1 MIKSNLRY
9 PNKCSVKEVGVENS
23 HAVALQPRCAALIPA
38 ARFHIDK
45 LRALGSWSRDPT
57 QGVRGWAP
65 QAGW

>member
-9 PNKCSVKEVGVENS
+9 PNKCSVKEVGAENA
-23 HAVALQPRCAALIPA
+23 HAVALQPRSAALLPA

-45 LRALGSWSRDPT
+45 LRALGSRSWDPT
-57 QGVRGWAP
+57 QGFRGQAP

>member
-9 PNKCSVKEVGVENS
+9 PNKCSVKEVGVENA
-23 HAVALQPRCAALIPA
+23 HAVAPQPRSAALLPA

-45 LRALGSWSRDPT
+45 LRALGSQSWDPT
-57 QGVRGWAP
+57 QGFWGRDP